1 MEDRKDAFGHALLDY
16 YHGKEAQI
24 VIERDDGNLDVSAE
38 PEIYFQE
45 YGEWKEYEQK
55 AMKPARGRVLDLG
68 SGAGRH
74 SLYLQSLGHDVLA
87 LDNSPLA
94 IEVVRSRGVQ
104 NSVVLPATQVSSKL
118 GVFDT
123 IIMMGNNF
131 GLVGNR
137 RRARWLFRRFHSITS
152 GEAKI
157 IATSLDPHTTD
168 DPLHLAYH
176 QRNRQK
182 GRLVGEVRI
191 RVRYRN
197 YIGSWFDYLLASR
210 EEMEELFDDTGW
222 QVRNVITSDEPVY
235 AAIIEKV

>member
-1 MEDRKDAFGHALLDY
+1 MEKHRDAFGHALLDCY
-16 YHGKEAQI
+16 QGKEAQI

-45 YGEWKEYEQK
+45 YGEWRVYEQK
-55 AMKPARGRVLDLG
+55 AMKLVSGRVLDLG

-94 IEVVRSRGVQ
+94 IEVVKSRGVQ
-104 NSVVLPATQVSSKL
+104 NSVVLPVTQVCSKL

-123 IIMMGNNF
+123 ILMMGNNF
-131 GLVGNR
+131 GLVANR

-168 DPLHLAYH
+168 DPVHLAYH
-176 QRNRQK
+176 RWNRQR
-182 GRLVGEVRI
+182 GRLVGQVRI

-197 YIGSWFDYLLASR
+197 YIGSWFDYLLVSR
-210 EEMEELFDDTGW
+210 EDMEELIDDTGW
-222 QVRNVITSDEPVY
+222 QVRRVITSDEPVY